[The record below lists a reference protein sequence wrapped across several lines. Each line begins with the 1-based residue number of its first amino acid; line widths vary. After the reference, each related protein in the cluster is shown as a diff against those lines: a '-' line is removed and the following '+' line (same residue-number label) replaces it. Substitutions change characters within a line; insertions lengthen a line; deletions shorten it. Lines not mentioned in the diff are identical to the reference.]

1 MRLLSHALALPLLAL
16 ALLATPC
23 LAAKPEAT
31 DTRPAV
37 GSVPPDVF
45 GEDHEGNPVRLADH
59 RGKVVIVTFWAS
71 WCGPC
76 LRELPVLDHIR
87 KTVGG
92 DYLEV
97 VAVNFKETRGEFR
110 GILRANPGTA
120 LTWVHDRRGT
130 ASDTYGV
137 EALPNMFIIGRDGR
151 ISSRHIGYGEE
162 SIRKIVDEMLAL
174 LPPEALS
181 RPANNVPSTP

>member
-1 MRLLSHALALPLLAL
+1 MPLPRRAL
-16 ALLATPC
+16 ALLLFALALAATPG
-23 LAAKPEAT
+23 LAAKPKPE

-45 GEDHEGNPVRLADH
+45 GEDHEGNPVRLVDH

-76 LRELPVLDHIR
+76 LRELPVLAHIR

-92 DYLEV
+92 EYVEV

-110 GILRANPGTA
+110 GILRANPGTE

-130 ASDTYGV
+130 ASETYGV
-137 EALPNMFIIGRDGR
+137 KALPNMFIIDRDGR

-181 RPANNVPSTP
+181 RPANAPPAS